1 MQDWLVPVLLAAGGG
16 TGLGAVLNALFQ
28 ARGSAY
34 TQLHALVDQLQED
47 RKNDREALAIYSSKV
62 DTALE
67 HLQIEREY
75 SADLYMWGLNG
86 APPPPPARR
95 VYTPVK

>member
-1 MQDWLVPVLLAAGGG
+1 MPDWLPILIALGGG
-16 TGLGAVLNALFQ
+16 TGMGAILNVIFA

-47 RKNDREALAIYSSKV
+47 RKSDREALAVYSSKV

-75 SADLYMWGLNG
+75 STELYVWALNG
-86 APPPPPARR
+86 APPPPPTRR
-95 VYTPVK
+95 VYTPPK

>member
-1 MQDWLVPVLLAAGGG
+1 MPDWLPILVAAGGG
-16 TGLGAVLNALFQ
+16 TGLGAVLNVVFA

-47 RKNDREALAIYSSKV
+47 RKTDREAIAGYTAKV
-62 DTALE
+62 DAALA

-75 SADLYMWGLNG
+75 STDLYIWGMNG
-86 APPPPPARR
+86 APPPPPTRR
-95 VYTPVK
+95 AYTPPQ

>member
-1 MQDWLVPVLLAAGGG
+1 
-16 TGLGAVLNALFQ
+16 LGAILNALFA

-47 RKNDREALAIYSSKV
+47 RKNDREALASYSTKV
-62 DTALE
+62 DQALE

-75 SADLYMWGLNG
+75 SADLYIWAVNG

-95 VYTPVK
+95 VMTLNK